1 MTRWETIRVEA
12 RNVRQLL
19 ADNRGVAATEIRNP
33 QHIAETA
40 ADFLD
45 LTALPEH
52 PDSALLQGAQA
63 VLDGDCIYFD
73 NSLSVWKKAFAI
85 AHEIGHARIH
95 VRSAVCEASA
105 IESEGVS
112 EDSDSSAEKAVG
124 YGAAELREREANLFA
139 LELLLPCGAVRD
151 SFARSSCTSD
161 ATAAGVSFETF
172 AGQLLHALL
181 VPDTR
186 PEAAGARR
194 PELDPSQR
202 DAAEYRGS
210 ALLVSAGPG
219 TGKTQTLCSRITFLL
234 NNGVDP
240 RRILALT
247 FSNKAA
253 EEMRERVAAVHPE
266 EAKVIEIMTFHA
278 FGLNILRQFWQP
290 AGLEPHS
297 RLVDKIDALLH
308 LEANL
313 AELGFRRYLRLHEPT
328 QPLPEIL
335 AAISRAK
342 DELCDPA
349 RFAELAE
356 RQLADAQ
363 RSGDEIAI
371 ARAERVVETGQV
383 YRFYQSWLDA
393 GKMLDF
399 GDLIFR
405 AVRLLREDP
414 AVKNAVAGR
423 YDEILVDEFQ
433 DVNRASGLLLREIAG
448 DGKGLWAVGDTRQS
462 IYRWRG
468 ASPSN
473 IAEFGSDYTG
483 SVTKSLEVNYRSLPD
498 VVEIFSAF
506 AGTMIC
512 AGADV
517 FHDWQANRNVEGA
530 EIRKTEAGGIAGES
544 ASVAEGIKR
553 QHDHGVAWRD
563 QAVICRTHRQLVEM
577 SERLAG
583 LGVPVFYLGD
593 VFERSEIRDLLSLLD
608 LSIRNHGH
616 SLVRVAQF
624 PEYAIPISD
633 VARVLE
639 AARHKEGGFRSVL
652 AEAEIDAEL
661 SDEGLP
667 GWRRLRSHL
676 TNLDSAS
683 TVFEFLVRYLFR
695 ESDFLK
701 RFLADESVP
710 NVTSRIAIYQFA
722 RFAEL
727 MSRRIEE
734 RGHGALNRCLRYV
747 RRVAW
752 FREDKDLAQIP
763 DAAAGLD
770 AVRLLTVHGA
780 KGLEFVSV
788 SLPYLAAGKFPSS
801 RRVGLPVPE
810 GLVTGIQD
818 YHEEEEECL
827 FFVALS
833 RARDHLHLSRSLSYG
848 LRNNAESRFLTRLRD
863 VLPAAANAG
872 NGVDMAAP
880 GIVVGKRDTFYAPEL
895 ERYQRCPRDFYY
907 NSVRGMKSVDDESV
921 YRAFHG
927 LLLKAIADSRQMPE
941 TTPIRRFEELWGE
954 SEFNGHSYG
963 EIYRSVA
970 EEILSR
976 PDAVDSGFS
985 ERIFEVKI
993 GDIAVRVSADD
1004 VRESQGSVVIKRLKT
1019 GKRPSE
1025 PRDDRDA
1032 LIVAG
1037 AEAAFPGKAVEF
1049 RKIYLSSGDEVD
1061 PEVRA
1066 IFRQNALGRYRESA
1080 EGINAGLFHP
1090 KVDDQNCPNC
1100 PHFFYCPSGE

>member
-1 MTRWETIRVEA
+1 MTRWEAVRADA
-12 RNVRQLL
+12 RNLRIDL
-19 ADNRGVAATEIRNP
+19 AEERGIPVTNLRDPRSVAD
-33 QHIAETA
+33 TA
-40 ADFLD
+40 ADQIG
-45 LTALPEH
+45 LTVIPEH

-63 VLDGDCIYFD
+63 VLDRDLIYFD
-73 NSLSVWKKAFAI
+73 NSLSAWKKAFAI

-95 VRSAVCEASA
+95 VRSAVCEASV
-105 IESEGVS
+105 IEPDGVS
-112 EDSDSSAEKAVG
+112 EDADSSAEKAVG

-139 LELLLPCGAVRD
+139 LELLLPCDAVRA
-151 SFARSSCTSD
+151 SFSASSCVND
-161 ATAAGVSFETF
+161 ALAAGVNFETF

-181 VPDTR
+181 VPDS
-186 PEAAGARR
+186 PLEAAPGVR
-194 PELDPSQR
+194 PELDAGQR
-202 DAAEYRGS
+202 AAATHRGS
-210 ALLVSAGPG
+210 PLIVAAGPG
-219 TGKTQTLCSRITFLL
+219 TGKTQTLCSRISFLL
-234 NNGVDP
+234 EEGTDP
-240 RRILALT
+240 KRILALT

-253 EEMRERVAAVHPE
+253 EEMRERVAAAHPE
-266 EAKVIEIMTFHA
+266 ESKVMEIMTFHS
-278 FGLNILRQFWQP
+278 FGLNILRQFWEP
-290 AGLEPHS
+290 AGLDPHS
-297 RLVDKIDALLH
+297 RLVDKIDALMH

-313 AELGFRRYLRLHEPT
+313 ARLGFRRYLRLHEPT

-342 DELCDPA
+342 DELCGPEQ
-349 RFAELAE
+349 FADLAE
-356 RQLADAQ
+356 QQLVAANE
-363 RSGDEIAI
+363 SGDESSIAK
-371 ARAERVVETGQV
+371 AERVVETGQV
-383 YRFYQSWLDA
+383 YRFYQSWLDE
-393 GKMLDF
+393 GRMLDF

-405 AVRLLREDP
+405 SVRLLREDP

-483 SVTKSLEVNYRSLPD
+483 SATKSLEVNYRSLPD

-544 ASVAEGIKR
+544 ASIAERIER

-624 PEYAIPISD
+624 PEYAIPTSD
-633 VARVLE
+633 VARVVE
-639 AARHKEGGFRSVL
+639 AARHKEGGFRAVL
-652 AEAEIDAEL
+652 ADAEFDIEI
-661 SDEGLP
+661 SEEGHD
-667 GWRRLRSHL
+667 GWRRLRTHL
-676 TNLDSAS
+676 NRLDSAA
-683 TVFEFLVRYLFR
+683 TVFEFLVRYLFA
-695 ESDFLK
+695 ESNYL
-701 RFLADESVP
+701 RPYLANDSVP

-722 RFAEL
+722 RFAES

-734 RGHGALNRCLRYV
+734 RGHGALRRCLRYV

-801 RRVGLPVPE
+801 RRGGLPVPE
-810 GLVTGIQD
+810 GLVTGTQN
-818 YHEEEEECL
+818 YHDEEEECL

-833 RARDHLHLSRSLSYG
+833 RARDHLHLSRSLTYG
-848 LRNNAESRFLTRLRD
+848 LRNNGESRFLTRLRD
-863 VLPAAANAG
+863 VLPAAASAG

-880 GIVVGKRDTFYAPEL
+880 GIVVRKRDTFYAPEL

-907 NSVRGMKSVDDESV
+907 TGVRGMKTNDDESV

-927 LLLKAIADSRQMPE
+927 LMLKAISDARQSPG
-941 TTPIRRFEELWGE
+941 TTATQRFEELWRE
-954 SEFNGHSYG
+954 SEFKDHSYS
-963 EIYRSVA
+963 EIYQEVA
-970 EEILSR
+970 REILSR
-976 PDAVDSGFS
+976 PDAVDGEFS
-985 ERIFEVKI
+985 ERTFEVKV
-993 GDIAVRVSADD
+993 GDVAVRVSVDEVHDD
-1004 VRESQGSVVIKRLKT
+1004 QQSVTIKRLKT
-1019 GKRPSE
+1019 GKRPSD

-1037 AEAAFPGKAVEF
+1037 AEAAFAGKTVEY

-1061 PEVRA
+1061 PEVKA
-1066 IFRQNALGRYRESA
+1066 KFLQNALGRYREAA

-1090 KVDDQNCPNC
+1090 KIDDQNCPNC